1 MLTKTRFTAPMSRG
15 TKLAYGA
22 GGLGSAVAG
31 SMFLFFFSF
40 FLTDQLKLAPLL
52 VTVIQLFRNGW
63 DAVNDPL
70 VGALTDRT
78 RSRWGRRKP
87 YIFIAFIPF
96 GLFFALLW
104 QVPPT
109 QTPWATV
116 AWIVALLFAYD
127 TAASMVSVP
136 YLALTPELTAD
147 YDERTSLN
155 GYRQAFSMAG
165 GLLVGGAA
173 EYWVARQPT
182 PAQGWGM
189 AGWIFGALSALPF
202 LAVLLWVKESPPEAV
217 EAPTRQPGLFTLFTR
232 TLKNRAFRVAVGV
245 YLLSWVAVGI
255 TSTMFV
261 YFLTHVM
268 KMGGQ
273 VFIALLAVQLA
284 ALASIPAVV
293 WLSDRF
299 GKRNAYW
306 VGISFWVLV
315 QLGIFFAPAGHSLLV
330 LALAACAGVGVGA
343 AHVLPWA
350 MVPDCIDVDEL
361 ETGERR
367 EGAYYGVMS
376 FLEKV
381 GTALALGGIGL
392 VLHVCGYEG
401 RDLVKSETAIFA
413 MRLLMG
419 PGPAVLLLLSMGV
432 AYFYPLSRERHA
444 EVRRQITARK
454 WGQATLPSRSV
465 D

>member
-1 MLTKTRFTAPMSRG
+1 MKVAQ
-15 TKLAYGA
+15 KLAYGA
-22 GGLGSAVAG
+22 GGFGTAVAG

-40 FLTDQLKLAPLL
+40 YLTDQLGLAPLS

-87 YIFIAFIPF
+87 YIVIAFIPF
-96 GLFFALLW
+96 GLFFGLLW

-109 QTPWATV
+109 QAPWATTV
-116 AWIVALLFAYD
+116 WLIALLFAYD

-147 YDERTSLN
+147 YDERTALN
-155 GYRQAFSMAG
+155 GYRQAFSMLG

-173 EYWVARQPT
+173 EYLVSRQPT
-182 PAQGWGM
+182 PAQGWGVT
-189 AGWIFGALSALPF
+189 GWVFAALSSLPF
-202 LAVLLWVKESPPEAV
+202 IAVLLGVKENPATSMAAPPSV
-217 EAPTRQPGLFTLFTR
+217 GIFQLFAR
-232 TLKNRAFRVAVGV
+232 TLKNRAFRIAVSI

-268 KMGGQ
+268 NMGGQ

-293 WLSDRF
+293 WLSDRV
-299 GKRNAYW
+299 GKRNAYL
-306 VGISFWVLV
+306 VGISFWVMV
-315 QLGIFFAPAGHSLLV
+315 QLAMFFVPAGNTTLV
-330 LALAACAGVGVGA
+330 VLLAACAGVGVGT
-343 AHVLPWA
+343 AHVMPWA
-350 MVPDCIDVDEL
+350 MVPDCIDVDAY
-361 ETGERR
+361 ETNERR
-367 EGAYYGVMS
+367 EGAYFGVMS

-381 GTALALGGIGL
+381 GTAFALSGVGL
-392 VLHVCGYEG
+392 VLHLFGYQGDVGE
-401 RDLVKSETAIFA
+401 KSESAICA
-413 MRLLMG
+413 MRWLMG
-419 PGPAVLLLLSMGV
+419 PGPAVILLLSMVV
-432 AYFYPLSRERHA
+432 AWFYPLSRARHA
-444 EVRRQITARK
+444 QLRGLV
-454 WGQATLPSRSV
+454 
-465 D
+465 

>member
-1 MLTKTRFTAPMSRG
+1 MLTKTRAPLPMRVG
-15 TKLAYGA
+15 AKLAYGA
-22 GGLGSAVAG
+22 GGLGTAVAG

-40 FLTDQLKLAPLL
+40 FLTDQLRLAPLL

-63 DAVNDPL
+63 DAVNDPFI
-70 VGALTDRT
+70 GALTDRT
-78 RSRWGRRKP
+78 RSQWGRRKP

-96 GLFFALLW
+96 GLFFGLLW

-109 QTPWATV
+109 QAPWATV
-116 AWIVALLFAYD
+116 AWLVALLFAYD

-136 YLALTPELTAD
+136 YLALTAELTVD

-155 GYRQAFSMAG
+155 GYRQAFSMLG
-165 GLLVGGAA
+165 GLWVGGAA
-173 EYWVARQPT
+173 EYLVARQPT
-182 PAQGWGM
+182 SAQGWGVT
-189 AGWIFGALSALPF
+189 GWIFGALSALPF
-202 LAVLLWVKESPPEAV
+202 VAVLWGVKERPLVRTALV
-217 EAPTRQPGLFTLFTR
+217 YRQAGVFSLFAR
-232 TLKNRAFRVAVGV
+232 TLKNRAFRVAVGI
-245 YLLSWVAVGI
+245 YLLSWVAVGV

-268 KMGGQ
+268 NMGGQ

-284 ALASIPAVV
+284 ALVSIPAVV
-293 WLSDRF
+293 WLSDKL

-306 VGISFWVLV
+306 VGISFWVVV
-315 QLGIFFAPAGHSLLV
+315 QLCIFFVQPGSPVVVLV
-330 LALAACAGVGVGA
+330 LAGCAGVGVGA

-350 MVPDCIDVDEL
+350 MVPDCIDIDEL

-381 GTALALGGIGL
+381 GTALALGGVGL

-401 RDLVKSETAIFA
+401 GAAEKSEQAISA

-419 PGPAVLLLLSMGV
+419 PGPAVLLLLSMLV

-444 EVRRQITARK
+444 QVQREIARRQVHT
-454 WGQATLPSRSV
+454 
-465 D
+465 